1 MRNYDFFFFNGKR
14 FYRSKPLFLFTG
26 NLEIMM
32 FIPVKIHS
40 HSSTVFF
47 LFFLIFVCTRTKY
60 IRDIMIVFIVCQF
73 GLFTAN
79 QSMTLTLN
87 RFRFIDSTRFVYMM
101 TEWKPPL

>member
-1 MRNYDFFFFNGKR
+1 
-14 FYRSKPLFLFTG
+14 
-26 NLEIMM
+26 MM

-47 LFFLIFVCTRTKY
+47 LFFLYFCLHTNKY
-60 IRDIMIVFIVCQF
+60 IRDIVIVFIVCQY
-73 GLFTAN
+73 GLFTGL

-87 RFRFIDSTRFVYMM
+87 RFRFIDSTRFVYML